1 MVFTVRTRQLTEG
14 RAFAEDA
21 KKMPEYIKEEYD
33 MDYTVNVSAYKAVA
47 DSLKSLAGISNLMVI
62 VSVILGTITLSF
74 LILMNLR
81 DRMFEIG
88 ILLSVGETKM
98 RIMLQMLMESFCPVL
113 LAITAIK
120 IAVDLSN
127 GVQAA
132 IKTQQIIILY
142 LCGMGVVL
150 ASSMVM
156 VYQIVRYQPK
166 KILMME

>member
-1 MVFTVRTRQLTEG
+1 
-14 RAFAEDA
+14 
-21 KKMPEYIKEEYD
+21 MPGI
-33 MDYTVNVSAYKAVA
+33 
-47 DSLKSLAGISNLMVI
+47 AGNYSGVI
-62 VSVILGTITLSF
+62 FLSF
-74 LILMNLR
+74 
-81 DRMFEIG
+81 
-88 ILLSVGETKM
+88 GE
-98 RIMLQMLMESFCPVL
+98 CD
-113 LAITAIK
+113 K